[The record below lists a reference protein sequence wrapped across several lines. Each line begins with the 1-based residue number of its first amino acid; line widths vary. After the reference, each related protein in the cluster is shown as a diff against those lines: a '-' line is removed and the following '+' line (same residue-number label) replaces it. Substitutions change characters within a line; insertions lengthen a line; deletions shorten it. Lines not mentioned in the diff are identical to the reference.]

1 MHVVVVGGGLSG
13 LSTAY
18 YLTKRLLPPLQE
30 LARYGERSTG
40 VKITLLEGSDR
51 WGGWVDTRL
60 TSLTENPVIPLRPT
74 VDATGDHK
82 IIFETG
88 PRTFRPSGDEAVP
101 MLQLLEELD
110 LATETH
116 ICDKNS
122 PSASNRYV
130 YFQEQLNRMPAGLG
144 SFLSFRSIPPV
155 LKGFIPAVLREPWRR
170 DLRPSSS
177 DPLGDESIFSFI
189 QRHFGS
195 TVADNIVSAVIHGI
209 YAGDIRKL
217 SVDSTLRSLKDI
229 ERRHGSVVRGI
240 VAQEL
245 ANIKSSLF
253 GVRNQS
259 RLVSD
264 AHQERSV
271 QPDPALWARDPA
283 SYWKQRDT
291 GLNARYKSLLDLTR
305 RNCQS
310 GFWKRMHRASMYSFN
325 LGSSTLVD
333 RLLRHLQSY
342 PSEIVEL
349 KLNSPVA
356 KAQPYQDSVKLTVE
370 SEGDS
375 SSSGGTTLDADHVVY
390 TLPAH
395 HLPGILPQSF
405 PELSHNPSV
414 DVAVVNLAYHG
425 KRRPVDGF
433 GYLTPCSV
441 PSDALGVIF
450 DSCTNPAQDRLF
462 VAPSSVTSPHNLPW
476 SERSTSSQGQITQPP
491 LDRLTVMMGGYRFT
505 ELFGQPAHLF
515 HRDDPRFLHTALA
528 AIDRQLGPPPQDVV
542 LVASRVS
549 LHSQC
554 LPQYY
559 VGHRHRLQQLRQHMV
574 DTFGHRMS
582 FTGASFLGP
591 SMNACV
597 KHSRQ
602 LVDDLVDVGAL
613 GAPPQ
618 VVVTGFDR
626 CLL

>member
-18 YLTKRLLPPLQE
+18 YLTKRLLPPLRD

-40 VKITLLEGSDR
+40 VKITILEGSDR

-60 TSLTENPVIPLRPT
+60 TSLTENPAIPIRPT

-82 IIFETG
+82 ILFETG

-110 LATETH
+110 LTTQTS
-116 ICDKNS
+116 ICDKSS
-122 PSASNRYV
+122 PSARNRYI
-130 YFQEQLNRMPAGLG
+130 YFQEQLNRMPAGVG

-155 LKGFIPAVLREPWRR
+155 LKGLIPAVLREPWRR
-170 DLRPSSS
+170 DLQPSSS

-189 QRHFGS
+189 QRHFGP
-195 TVADNIVSAVIHGI
+195 TVADNIISAVIHGI

-229 ERRHGSVVRGI
+229 ERRHDSVVRGL
-240 VAQEL
+240 VLQKL
-245 ANIKSSLF
+245 ASTRSPLF
-253 GVRNQS
+253 GVGKKS
-259 RLVSD
+259 RMVSD

-271 QPDPALWARDPA
+271 QPDPALWARNPA

-291 GLNARYKSLLDLTR
+291 GLNKRYKSLLNLTR
-305 RNCQS
+305 RDCQS
-310 GFWKRMHRASMYSFN
+310 GFWKRMDQASMYSFN
-325 LGSSTLVD
+325 WGSSTLVD
-333 RLLRHLQSY
+333 RLVRHLQSY
-342 PSEIVEL
+342 PSEMVEL
-349 KLNSPVA
+349 KLGSPVA

-370 SEGDS
+370 GAADS
-375 SSSGGTTLDADHVVY
+375 STGGTTVDADHVVY

-395 HLPGILPQSF
+395 LLSDILPHSF
-405 PELSHNPSV
+405 PELNYNPSA

-433 GYLTPCSV
+433 GYLVPCSV
-441 PSDALGVIF
+441 PSDNLGVIF
-450 DSCTNPAQDRLF
+450 DSCTSPAQDRLF
-462 VAPSSVTSPHNLPW
+462 VAPSSVTSPQNLPW
-476 SERSTSSQGQITQPP
+476 VEQTTTTNGKIIQPP
-491 LDRLTVMMGGYRFT
+491 LDRLTVIMGGYRFK

-528 AIDRQLGPPPQDVV
+528 ALNHQLGPPPQDAV

-559 VGHRHRLQQLRQHMV
+559 VGHRHRLQLLRQRMV